1 MQVSTED
8 VRTKVQR
15 ILAEM
20 LGGVMVDS
28 DGDFRIEYE
37 STLGFVRVRDWGD
50 GDTIVSVEALLVRD
64 VPVTP
69 ALFEWMA
76 RDGADYLFGKPYLW
90 QSTEDASNT
99 LLFQQHLLGNF
110 LDRQEL
116 EVAVRCVFNTAN
128 DLDDVVRERFGGAR
142 AID

>member
-1 MQVSTED
+1 MSSED

-28 DGDFRIEYE
+28 DGDFKIEYE
-37 STLGFVRVRDWGD
+37 STAGYVRVRDWND
-50 GDTIVSVEALLVRD
+50 SDTIVTIEALLVRD
-64 VPVTP
+64 VPTTP

-76 RDGADYLFGKPYLW
+76 REGAGYLFGKPYLW
-90 QSTEDASNT
+90 ESTEDGSNV

-128 DLDDVVRERFGGAR
+128 DLDDVVHERFGGAR